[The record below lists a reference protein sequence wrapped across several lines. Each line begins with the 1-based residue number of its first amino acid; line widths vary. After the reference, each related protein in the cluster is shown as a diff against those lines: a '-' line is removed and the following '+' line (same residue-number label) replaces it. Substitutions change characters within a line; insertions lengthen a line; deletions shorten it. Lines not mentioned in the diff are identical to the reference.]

1 MKWIRL
7 ISLVARVALVVTLAL
22 GLVFWIAQLLGWIG
36 LLAFL
41 AWIGFPGI
49 HEALGTL
56 GVLGL
61 LILGGVAA
69 STKGSRRLGA
79 SSIIYAL
86 VVPAFGITQT
96 LILPG
101 SLHWLVQIV
110 HLLLGIGAM
119 MLILRIER
127 RYRAFKQQ
135 ERRETLVQTQGN
147 PYSPLVARLARL
159 GTAGHVVLYRLS
171 GGKLGGTILG
181 LPVLLLTTIGRKSGK
196 QHTTPIAYFPNGDG
210 YMIVASNQGQGKLPN
225 WWLNMRESKQAQI
238 EIGRKRMRVS
248 VRQTSPE
255 ERQRLWPIVVASLSN
270 YERYQQSTSYPIPLI
285 FLHPE
290 EVVRWE

>member
-1 MKWIRL
+1 MRTIHL
-7 ISLVARVALVVTLAL
+7 ISLIARVFLMITLGL
-22 GLVFWIAQLLGWIG
+22 GLVFWIAQMFGWIG
-36 LLAFL
+36 LLVFL
-41 AWIGFPGI
+41 ARIGFPGI
-49 HEALGTL
+49 HEMLGSI

-61 LILGGVAA
+61 FILGSVAVFI
-69 STKGSRRLGA
+69 KGSRRLSVVG
-79 SSIIYAL
+79 IIYAL

-119 MLILRIER
+119 MLILRIEK

-135 ERRETLVQTQGN
+135 ERRETLVQPQGK

-159 GTAGHVVLYRLS
+159 GTTGHVVLYRLS
-171 GGKLGGTILG
+171 GGKLGGAILG

-196 QHTTPIAYFPNGDG
+196 QHTTPVAYFPNGDG

-225 WWLNMRESKQAQI
+225 WWLNIRESNQAQI
-238 EIGRKRMRVS
+238 EIEKKRMLVS
-248 VRQTSPE
+248 ARQTSPE
-255 ERQRLWPIVVASLSN
+255 ERQRLWPSVVARLSN

-285 FLHPE
+285 LLHPE
-290 EVVRWE
+290 EVL

>member
-1 MKWIRL
+1 MRTIYLTSL
-7 ISLVARVALVVTLAL
+7 ISRVFLMITLGL
-22 GLVFWIAQLLGWIG
+22 GLVFWIAQLFGWIG
-36 LLAFL
+36 LLVFL
-41 AWIGFPGI
+41 ARIGFPSI
-49 HEALGTL
+49 HEMLGSF

-61 LILGGVAA
+61 LILGSVAVFI
-69 STKGSRRLGA
+69 KGSRRQSVVG
-79 SSIIYAL
+79 IIYAL

-127 RYRAFKQQ
+127 RYRVFKQQ
-135 ERRETLVQTQGN
+135 ERRETLIQPQGK

-171 GGKLGGTILG
+171 GGKLGGAILG

-196 QHTTPIAYFPNGDG
+196 QHTTPVAYFPNGG
-210 YMIVASNQGQGKLPN
+210 SLLASDRA
-225 WWLNMRESKQAQI
+225 WL
-238 EIGRKRMRVS
+238 V
-248 VRQTSPE
+248 
-255 ERQRLWPIVVASLSN
+255 LSF
-270 YERYQQSTSYPIPLI
+270 PA
-285 FLHPE
+285 HP
-290 EVVRWE
+290 R

>member
-1 MKWIRL
+1 MRTIHL
-7 ISLVARVALVVTLAL
+7 ISLIARVFLMITLGL
-22 GLVFWIAQLLGWIG
+22 GLVFWIAQLFGWIG
-36 LLAFL
+36 PLVFL
-41 AWIGFPGI
+41 ARIGFPGI
-49 HEALGTL
+49 HEMLGSI

-61 LILGGVAA
+61 FILGSVAVFI
-69 STKGSRRLGA
+69 KGSRRLSVVG
-79 SSIIYAL
+79 IIYAL

-119 MLILRIER
+119 LLILRIER
-127 RYRAFKQQ
+127 RYRASKQQ
-135 ERRETLVQTQGN
+135 ERGETLVQPQGK
-147 PYSPLVARLARL
+147 PYTPLVARLARV

-171 GGKLGGTILG
+171 GGKLGGAILG

-196 QHTTPIAYFPNGDG
+196 QHTTPVAYFPNGDG

-225 WWLNMRESKQAQI
+225 WWLNMRESHQAQI
-238 EIGRKRMRVS
+238 EIGKRRMCVS
-248 VRQTSPE
+248 AWQTSPE
-255 ERQRLWPIVVASLSN
+255 ERQRLWPSVVARLSN

-285 FLHPE
+285 LLHPE
-290 EVVRWE
+290 EVL

>member
-1 MKWIRL
+1 MRTIHL
-7 ISLVARVALVVTLAL
+7 ISLIARVFLMITLGL
-22 GLVFWIAQLLGWIG
+22 GLVFWIAQLFGWIG
-36 LLAFL
+36 LLVFL
-41 AWIGFPGI
+41 ARIGFPGI
-49 HEALGTL
+49 HEMLGSI

-61 LILGGVAA
+61 FILGSVAVFI
-69 STKGSRRLGA
+69 KGSRRLSVVG
-79 SSIIYAL
+79 IIYAL

-119 MLILRIER
+119 MLILRIEK

-135 ERRETLVQTQGN
+135 ERRETLVQPQGK

-159 GTAGHVVLYRLS
+159 GTTGHVVLYRLS
-171 GGKLGGTILG
+171 GGKLGGAILG

-196 QHTTPIAYFPNGDG
+196 QHTTPVAYFPNGDG

-225 WWLNMRESKQAQI
+225 WWLNIRESNQAQI
-238 EIGRKRMRVS
+238 EIEKKRMLVS
-248 VRQTSPE
+248 ARQTSPE
-255 ERQRLWPIVVASLSN
+255 ERQRLWPSVVARLSN

-285 FLHPE
+285 LLHPE
-290 EVVRWE
+290 EVL